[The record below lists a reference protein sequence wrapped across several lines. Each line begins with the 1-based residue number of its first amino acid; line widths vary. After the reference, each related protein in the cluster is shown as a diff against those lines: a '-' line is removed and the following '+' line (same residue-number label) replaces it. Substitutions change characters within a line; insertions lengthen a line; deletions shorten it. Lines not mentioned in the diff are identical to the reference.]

1 MEIASFETEHFFARH
16 EFSTLYELRNSDC
29 ESLSI
34 AELLVLAIV
43 ANEFAPT
50 HVLTRIN
57 WQEEM
62 MHYYS
67 PIF

>member
-1 MEIASFETEHFFARH
+1 MKIASFETEHFFARH
-16 EFSTLYELRNSDC
+16 EFSTPYQLCNSDC

-34 AELLVLAIV
+34 AELLALAIV

-50 HVLTRIN
+50 LVLTKIN

-62 MHYYS
+62 MPYYS
-67 PIF
+67 